1 MKIRLPLILAAL
13 LAVSALLLVNSQY
26 QARKLFMALEFA
38 QSQTRQLEIEW
49 SQLQLKQSQLGK
61 HARIEEKAVNEL
73 NMMRVSP
80 ANTQFLKMTPP

>member
-1 MKIRLPLILAAL
+1 MKMEGAMKIRLPLILAAL

-49 SQLQLKQSQLGK
+49 SQLQLKSV
-61 HARIEEKAVNEL
+61 AIEQAC
-73 NMMRVSP
+73 
-80 ANTQFLKMTPP
+80 TH